1 MGALSCPVM
10 VIWSSV
16 MLWQEESL
24 CSFKEKDNQ
33 PSNRWMSSLAS
44 WAAENSFLGFL
55 SWQYQSLSYWWLVGW
70 WLAGRLLLT
79 GALLTGNFLNG
90 WMCQGSINPLV
101 GARCGISLFGKCVLQ
116 SCPFSFPS
124 SLTSASGHSL
134 AQLIEQAQRTTA
146 DSHLS
151 TMVQKTVVCR
161 SNVVK
166 HLHSGSFGEVYLGKW
181 REDQVA
187 VKIFSERHSDVWYK
201 EVEVYQVSFHSTS
214 CSLDVGMPYQCLAY
228 LECHYRAVYCSMLWN
243 ISGSVNLSLCC
254 FFLCRCPH
262 FNTGTCYTSSLLI
275 WSKKPLAWSTGWSQ
289 SIMRGVT
296 YAATW
301 RRILS
306 LCLLR
311 YAIAGALPVVWL
323 SSMSSGKGL

>member
-1 MGALSCPVM
+1 MTCWQ
-10 VIWSSV
+10 VIWLV
-16 MLWQEESL
+16 TSL
-24 CSFKEKDNQ
+24 VPC
-33 PSNRWMSSLAS
+33 
-44 WAAENSFLGFL
+44 
-55 SWQYQSLSYWWLVGW
+55 WLVTC
-70 WLAGRLLLT
+70 WLVTVYWL
-79 GALLTGNFLNG
+79 
-90 WMCQGSINPLV
+90 CQSGINPLV
-101 GARCGISLFGKCVLQ
+101 GARCEIPLFGTCVLR
-116 SCPFSFPS
+116 SCPSSFSS
-124 SLTSASGHSL
+124 SLSCASGHSL

-166 HLHSGSFGEVYLGKW
+166 HLHSGRFGELYLGKW

-187 VKIFSERHSDVWYK
+187 IKIFSERHSNVWYK

-228 LECHYRAVYCSMLWN
+228 LECHYLVVCCE
-243 ISGSVNLSLCC
+243 IFQDLSFCC

-262 FNTGTCYTSSLLI
+262 FNTGTCCTSSLLI
-275 WSKKPLAWSTGWSQ
+275 WSKKPLVWSTGWSQ
-289 SIMRGVT
+289 SIMRGAT
-296 YAATW
+296 FAATW

-323 SSMSSGKGL
+323 SCMSSGKRL

>member
-1 MGALSCPVM
+1 MNV
-10 VIWSSV
+10 
-16 MLWQEESL
+16 
-24 CSFKEKDNQ
+24 F
-33 PSNRWMSSLAS
+33 PSQLGCREFL
-44 WAAENSFLGFL
+44 LGFL
-55 SWQYQSLSYWWLVGW
+55 YRQYQSLSYWWLVGW

-79 GALLTGNFLNG
+79 GALLTGNLLNG

-187 VKIFSERHSDVWYK
+187 IKIFSERHSDVWYK

-228 LECHYRAVYCSMLWN
+228 LECHYLAVLFIVACYEIFQDLSIWAFVASFYADALTSTQALATLHRCWSEAKSHWPGVLAGHRVSWE
-243 ISGSVNLSLCC
+243 GWPTQLPGGEFYHSVFCDTL
-254 FFLCRCPH
+254 
-262 FNTGTCYTSSLLI
+262 
-275 WSKKPLAWSTGWSQ
+275 
-289 SIMRGVT
+289 
-296 YAATW
+296 
-301 RRILS
+301 
-306 LCLLR
+306 
-311 YAIAGALPVVWL
+311 
-323 SSMSSGKGL
+323 